1 MKTTKAILTAIL
13 LLSAGLTAAAEST
26 WTVTNDNG
34 ASNTFT
40 IKRSET
46 GYAQKVLYRTISL
59 SAYAG
64 QHYTA
69 KYGELEFLANEDT
82 KTITVSELTPTGAYL
97 YYKSG
102 TTVKY
107 GFEVTDRAGYRL
119 AYAERSKTWGTSVPA
134 SGIFDEKSVTV
145 NSGTITV
152 TDDDYVQAYHAVPLD
167 SYFSAAA
174 PKAYLAAVKA
184 QLRMTL
190 SFKAKEKDDGYQ
202 HVQILVNQTSNHDEG
217 SGDNNPGTIN
227 YSSYMACFVHQG
239 GSTNTTYSNYVFPD
253 VNHGDL
259 CGKVGK
265 VWSSINSSND
275 VGELR
280 QQKFNTGCRASDGTL
295 IIADHTASG
304 VISSVSGLNYLGIR
318 FDASGDNEDT
328 WYAYNT
334 VAHIQAVDGT
344 NPTKSAVSVNPGRHA
359 KGNPFYVSVAFSE
372 IVTVTGTP
380 TLSTT
385 SENKWGTLSYETGS
399 GTNVLTFK
407 GTIQQDAT
415 GDLNVTGL
423 SGTVKDL
430 AGNSLSGGVTASG
443 LCSLDSDLVYTLS
456 DFKYQ
461 NDRYLITC
469 HDDLRG
475 LAGYVNAGNDASG
488 KTFRQVTDLA
498 FPHTTDWDN
507 DSSTENNFTRIGD
520 QDHPFKGTYDGDGH
534 TISGIRIYKGGSTWA
549 DAYQGLFGQVGDGGT
564 VKRITL
570 ADTRI
575 TGRQYT
581 GGIAGKT
588 FSCTIDDCT
597 VEADVCI
604 HAVQSSTYYHGGIVG
619 SNQAGPVRRCISRA
633 RLTVADPSGCMDFGG
648 IVGKNLSNT
657 ITDCIADGVII
668 PNVYGRGAIVGY
680 KNDGTLTRNF
690 YRGCT
695 VAGVGNAIGVG
706 QGNSE
711 SSTETSD
718 VTGAHALWA
727 ITLPEHA
734 SLVRSKMADLP
745 GTDNR
750 TYAIG
755 ADIAGAPYAAASM
768 SQRISYDSASLSE
781 GYTVRLTAQETSSG
795 TPVTVTDRGDYTYDL
810 TMPAADVTV
819 NAEIV
824 PIISYIDE
832 NGAEQGCKVYTTLTS
847 SDSNVTL
854 GSSGSSTPVWY
865 IVPAGTVTINGSLY
879 INDPDVRLIVCDGA
893 TLTINTN
900 GNAIRCQHGSLTIYG
915 QTQQS
920 GIINATAT
928 YQSGN
933 AINSYGG
940 DITINGCTVNATAL
954 ENAIETNNADIV
966 INRGTITATSSS
978 NGNGI
983 VAGTGGNVIINGGTI
998 SASGSGSGRGIWV
1011 DGTITLGCAT
1021 ATDRITVSSYYAHN
1035 GTVSIKDGQALTDNT
1050 ALYTGTLTDDQKTA
1064 IAGKT
1069 LRNTVTVPYIDAN
1082 GDAQSHLF
1090 CISILNETT
1099 TYGNAGNAEMWY
1111 CVSDNVT
1118 ISGTQG
1124 VKFLDQA
1131 VHIILCDGATLTSNA
1146 TTSDYCGL
1154 EVTNGSLAIYAQAGG
1169 SGSIVA
1175 TAQNKPAISSKTNM
1189 DLNGGN
1195 ISGTN
1200 SQDGIGIVTEET
1212 GSLTI
1217 RRGHITGTGANGGI
1231 RGWKGLTILGGTV
1244 SASGT
1249 NIGLYSNNG
1258 NISILGGIVNATGK
1272 AASAVYTPYPHTIT
1286 LGCSSVA
1293 DRITATGYSCGSLII
1308 ATGQTLTNGIS
1319 TFTGTL
1325 NSNQISSIS
1334 GRTLRLAFDP
1344 AESTKNLTAHQAT
1357 IAGQTRYWATFYH
1370 PLWSYALP
1378 VDAQAFILKT
1388 DKALYRVGNG
1398 TIVPANCAVVI
1409 MAESASI
1416 TLSATNSNAPEVS
1429 GNILQGTSAAT
1440 AAPAG
1445 AHVLSKVSE
1454 TFGFFGFTGEIPA
1467 NKAYYVE

>member
-13 LLSAGLTAAAEST
+13 LLAAGLTAAAEST
-26 WTVTNDNG
+26 WTVTNNNG
-34 ASNTFT
+34 ASNMFT

-107 GFEVTDRAGYRL
+107 GFEVTDRAGFRL
-119 AYAERSKTWGTSVPA
+119 AYAERSKTWGTSVPS
-134 SGIFDEKSVTV
+134 SGAFDIKDVTIQESEYQNTDAGYDSNTVKSVSSS
-145 NSGTITV
+145 N
-152 TDDDYVQAYHAVPLD
+152 
-167 SYFSAAA
+167 YFNNAA
-174 PKAYLAAVKA
+174 PKAYYQFIDAELH
-184 QLRMTL
+184 MTL
-190 SFKAKEKDDGYQ
+190 SMDVKEKNDGYQ
-202 HVQILVNQTSNHDEG
+202 YMSILTSTSLYDNRSGCSNGDPGNINNSLYLAGFEHKTGGKDTEYKSYSFPVTSVGNNEG
-217 SGDNNPGTIN
+217 HSNPWGYGT
-227 YSSYMACFVHQG
+227 SYILSM
-239 GSTNTTYSNYVFPD
+239 
-253 VNHGDL
+253 
-259 CGKVGK
+259 
-265 VWSSINSSND
+265 
-275 VGELR
+275 
-280 QQKFNTGCRASDGTL
+280 QKFNTDRRASDGRL
-295 IIADHTASG
+295 ILPLDFSVIAVRCNASG
-304 VISSVSGLNYLGIR
+304 GGT
-318 FDASGDNEDT
+318 DKDE
-328 WYAYNT
+328 WYAKN
-334 VAHIQAVDGT
+334 VKAHIQAVDGT

-461 NDRYLITC
+461 DNRYLITC

-520 QDHPFKGTYDGDGH
+520 GDHPFKGTYDGDGH

-575 TGRQYT
+575 TGRQST
-581 GGIAGKT
+581 GGIAGHT
-588 FSCTIDDCT
+588 FSCTIEDCT
-597 VEADVCI
+597 AGSDVCI

-633 RLTVADPSGCMDFGG
+633 RLTVADPSGCKDFGG
-648 IVGKNLSNT
+648 IVGQNMSDT

-680 KNDGTLTRNF
+680 KSNGTLTRNF

-695 VAGVGNAIGVG
+695 VAGVANATGVG
-706 QGNSE
+706 QGNSQ

-734 SLVRSKMADLP
+734 SLERSKMADLP

-755 ADIAGAPYAAASM
+755 ADIAGAPYAIAS
-768 SQRISYDSASLSE
+768 SSLRLSYDSATLSE
-781 GYTVRLTAQETSSG
+781 GFTVRITAQETSSG

-854 GSSGSSTPVWY
+854 GNSGSSTPVWY
-865 IVPAGTVTINGSLY
+865 VVPAGTVTINGSLY

-900 GNAIRCQHGSLTIYG
+900 GNAIRCQHGALTIYG

-954 ENAIETNNADIV
+954 ENAIQTNNADIV

-1050 ALYTGTLTDDQKTA
+1050 ALYNGTLTDDQKTA

-1099 TYGNAGNAEMWY
+1099 SYGSAENAETWY
-1111 CVSDNVT
+1111 FVSDNVT

-1200 SQDGIGIVTEET
+1200 SQDGIGIVTEDT

-1249 NIGLYSNNG
+1249 NIGLYSNDG

-1308 ATGQTLTNGIS
+1308 ATGQTLTNGTS

-1325 NSNQISSIS
+1325 NDNERSAIS

-1344 AESTKNLTAHQAT
+1344 AESTKNLTAYQAT

>member
-1 MKTTKAILTAIL
+1 MRIKAILTAIL
-13 LLSAGLTAAAEST
+13 LLAAGLTAAAEST

-152 TDDDYVQAYHAVPLD
+152 TDGGFTQAYHSVPI
-167 SYFSAAA
+167 STYFTNAAA
-174 PKAYLAAVKA
+174 QDYLVTAGAE
-184 QLRMTL
+184 LRMKVE
-190 SFKAKEKDDGYQ
+190 FEEAEKEDGYQ
-202 HVQILVNQTSNHDEG
+202 HIQFLVNQTSNC
-217 SGDNNPGTIN
+217 DNSANKGNPGTPS
-227 YSSYMACFVHQG
+227 YSHYLASFAHKP
-239 GSTNTTYSNYVFPD
+239 GSTLTTYAKVCFPLTSASD
-253 VNHGDL
+253 DCDAVDPAWNFSPYNNT
-259 CGKVGK
+259 VGK
-265 VWSSINSSND
+265 
-275 VGELR
+275 LYT
-280 QQKFNTGCRASDGTL
+280 QKFKSGYRDSDGRL
-295 IIADHTASG
+295 IIAKKSELSDL
-304 VISSVSGLNYLGIR
+304 SSVGIR
-318 FDASGDNEDT
+318 FDASGDNSDT
-328 WYAYNT
+328 WYAKNT
-334 VAHIQAVDGT
+334 IAKIQAVDLT
-344 NPTKSAVSVNPGRHA
+344 NPTKLAAIANPGRHA

-372 IVTVTGTP
+372 IVTSADA
-380 TLSTT
+380 TLST
-385 SENKWGTLSYETGS
+385 SWGSMTLLSGS

-407 GTIQQDAT
+407 GTIKADAD
-415 GDLNVTGL
+415 GALGI
-423 SGTVKDL
+423 SGKGGTISDL
-430 AGNSLSGGVTASG
+430 AGKSFTGSLNQDNLAT
-443 LCSLDSDLVYTLS
+443 LDPDLVYTLN

-461 NDRYLITC
+461 DNRYLITC

-475 LAGYVNAGNDASG
+475 LAGYVNAGNEASG
-488 KTFRQVTDLA
+488 KSFRQVTDLV

-507 DSSTENNFTRIGD
+507 SSSTENNFTRIGD
-520 QDHPFKGTYDGDGH
+520 EDHPFKGTYDGDGH

-575 TGRQYT
+575 TGRHST

-588 FSCTIDDCT
+588 FSCTIEDCT
-597 VEADVCI
+597 VDADVCI
-604 HAVQSSTYYHGGIVG
+604 HAVQSNTYYHGGIVG
-619 SNQAGPVRRCISRA
+619 TNQAGPVRRCISRA
-633 RLTVADPSGCMDFGG
+633 RLTVADPSGCKDFGG
-648 IVGKNLSNT
+648 IVGKHISNT

-755 ADIAGAPYAAASM
+755 ADIAGAPYAVASM
-768 SQRISYDSASLSE
+768 SLRLSYDSASLSE

-832 NGAEQGCKVYTTLTS
+832 NGAEQSCKVYTTLTS

-854 GSSGSSTPVWY
+854 GNSGSSTPVWY
-865 IVPAGTVTINGSLY
+865 VVPAGTVTINGSLY

-900 GNAIRCQHGSLTIYG
+900 GNAIRCQHGALTIYG

-940 DITINGCTVNATAL
+940 DITFNGCTINATAL

-983 VAGTGGNVIINGGTI
+983 VAGTGGKGGNVIINGGTI
-998 SASGSGSGRGIWV
+998 SAIGSGSGRGIWV

-1021 ATDRITVSSYYAHN
+1021 ATDRITASSYYAHN

-1111 CVSDNVT
+1111 YVSENVT

-1169 SGSIVA
+1169 SGGIVA

-1200 SQDGIGIVTEET
+1200 SQDGIGIVTEDT

-1272 AASAVYTPYPHTIT
+1272 AASAVYTPYPHIIT

-1308 ATGQTLTNGIS
+1308 ATGQTLTNGSS

-1325 NSNQISSIS
+1325 NSDQISAIS